1 MSLVI
6 DGGSGYF
13 HASMVW
19 CFVLVNGCLGG
30 FFHSARGLRHGHP
43 SSPPLFI
50 IFMEAFSR
58 MLERARR
65 GNYIS
70 VFSVGGPSSGQLEI
84 SSLLW
89 GRYVDF
95 LWSRSRANLAFG
107 SSVSVVSVHR
117 WFENKIGKSEL
128 VPVGDVLNVDAL
140 AGILWFKVAKWDI
153 WREGNVRTFE
163 RNERSIYD
171 LKPSFFQL
179 CLKDQYILG
188 PNEINFNEFFIF

>member
-1 MSLVI
+1 M
-6 DGGSGYF
+6 
-13 HASMVW
+13 
-19 CFVLVNGCLGG
+19 
-30 FFHSARGLRHGHP
+30 
-43 SSPPLFI
+43 
-50 IFMEAFSR
+50 
-58 MLERARR
+58 
-65 GNYIS
+65 
-70 VFSVGGPSSGQLEI
+70 GGPSSGQLEI

-95 LWSRSRANLAFG
+95 LWSRSRANLAFE
-107 SSVSVVSVHR
+107 SSVSVVSVHL

-153 WREGNVRTFE
+153 WREGNMRTFE

-179 CLKDQYILG
+179 CWAGKCFWGFCFQFFAWVALFFYFRCYLVCILCYYHSTLPVCFGTLYFLMLFQWSFLLKKKVNKYWRLKLLKYYW
-188 PNEINFNEFFIF
+188 EMKSLK